1 MSRMC
6 SSGKLNQLIPTNLLR
21 PFFLLSFIMIH
32 LTTYD
37 ESLRF
42 LLVMYAPVLTRDIYV
57 RPLVVWFNEDIRNV
71 RCLRRQAEKTWR
83 ATRLSC

>member
-21 PFFLLSFIMIH
+21 SFFLLSFIMIH

-42 LLVMYAPVLTRDIYV
+42 LLVMYAPVLARDIYV
-57 RPLVVWFNEDIRNV
+57 RPLVVWFNEDIRNAK
-71 RCLRRQAEKTWR
+71 RLRRKAEKTWR